1 LDASQI
7 SIKINQTSNQGG
19 GKTKSAAQSNDS
31 ANSFDQILAMIN
43 SIRQSVNSDGVLG
56 APASKNESN
65 TQGNS
70 KIETGNLS
78 IEDWKKL
85 DAVLTSLILAMQQ
98 SQQPT
103 VPLQNQTVNQSQGS
117 TVPLQNQIVNQSQ
130 GPTVPL
136 QNQTINQS
144 QGTESI
150 LQAVSGM
157 LSSFQEANNSLAKLL
172 QKSERAN
179 QTAVIEPKQLMN
191 GLAELLGEIS
201 SQEKQNPSDLLKD
214 ISGKIQKI
222 MDELNSKT
230 GEGPSFNIQLNHNN
244 PIIALTPQL
253 SLDKSQVIFST
264 IKDSAKKNMNNAKL
278 AGLPAANPIEDPL
291 KANGQ
296 SLVATHP
303 LQVQEGLN
311 DIKTGQSS
319 PSLTI
324 SEFTPEVRELIG
336 RYLRITNGQSGSTEA
351 KFSLYPEHLG
361 PVEVKIVTQQGQ
373 VSAQIVTNTSIA
385 KEALEGQLQHLK
397 DALQQQG
404 VAVQKLDIIQ
414 QTPMTMGSN
423 QTNLSFFQNGSN
435 SSNDQRNDPA
445 QEDLSKK
452 SNEENQNDLDK
463 EIMPVSYGAAA
474 PKTASI
480 IDFIA

>member
-19 GKTKSAAQSNDS
+19 GKTKSAAQSNAS

-103 VPLQNQTVNQSQGS
+103 VPLQNQTVNQSQG
-117 TVPLQNQIVNQSQ
+117 
-130 GPTVPL
+130 PTVPL

-144 QGTESI
+144 QGTEFI

-157 LSSFQEANNSLAKLL
+157 LSSFQEANNSLGKLL
-172 QKSERAN
+172 QKSEGAN
-179 QTAVIEPKQLMN
+179 QTAVIDPKQLLS
-191 GLAELLGEIS
+191 GLAELFGEIS